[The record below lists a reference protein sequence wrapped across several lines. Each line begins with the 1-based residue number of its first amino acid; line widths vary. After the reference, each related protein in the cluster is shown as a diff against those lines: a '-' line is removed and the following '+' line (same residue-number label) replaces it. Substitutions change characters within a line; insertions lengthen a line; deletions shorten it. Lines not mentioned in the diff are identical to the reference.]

1 MQPEHSRL
9 LDYEKTTVDTS
20 RTELF
25 FLYKKSKKKKKISQ
39 LTEHFFHRFQDVHT
53 QSYIMVLASGRW
65 LSVRIEL
72 LSSLLTGVVALAA
85 ILVSQDAGRCGHIT
99 K

>member
-9 LDYEKTTVDTS
+9 LFYEKTTVDTS
-20 RTELF
+20 RTEFF
-25 FLYKKSKKKKKISQ
+25 FLYKEKQKKKKSQ

>member
-1 MQPEHSRL
+1 
-9 LDYEKTTVDTS
+9 
-20 RTELF
+20 
-25 FLYKKSKKKKKISQ
+25 
-39 LTEHFFHRFQDVHT
+39 
-53 QSYIMVLASGRW
+53 MVLAIGRW

>member
-9 LDYEKTTVDTS
+9 LDYEKTTVDTN
-20 RTELF
+20 RTEFF
-25 FLYKKSKKKKKISQ
+25 FLYKKKAKKKKSQ

-85 ILVSQDAGRCGHIT
+85 ILVSQDAGKCGHIT

>member
-1 MQPEHSRL
+1 MQPEQSRL
-9 LDYEKTTVDTS
+9 LDYEKITVDTS
-20 RTELF
+20 RTEFF
-25 FLYKKSKKKKKISQ
+25 FLYKKKAKKKKSQ
-39 LTEHFFHRFQDVHT
+39 LTEYFFHRFQDVHT

>member
-9 LDYEKTTVDTS
+9 LDYEKTTVDTN
-20 RTELF
+20 RTEFF
-25 FLYKKSKKKKKISQ
+25 FLYKKKAKKKKKSQ

>member
-1 MQPEHSRL
+1 
-9 LDYEKTTVDTS
+9 
-20 RTELF
+20 
-25 FLYKKSKKKKKISQ
+25 
-39 LTEHFFHRFQDVHT
+39 
-53 QSYIMVLASGRW
+53 MVLASGRW

-85 ILVSQDAGRCGHIT
+85 ILVSQDAGRCDHIT